1 MSDETK
7 LNLPTTED
15 ETSSVL
21 DTVTDV
27 ISDTAIPAPIRRNVF
42 KAVDRLCS
50 ALIDVPVGAL
60 ERRSA
65 ERRAESEARIKIGE
79 EVTAQIIQEIKVDP
93 EFPQRAGNT
102 FAKRI
107 LREQFNL
114 EKIMGF
120 ATDILKGKKYNNSAN
135 QGVDNEPEKTISDD
149 WFNIFEK
156 EASQKSSEDMQLRFA
171 RVLAGEIE
179 KPESYSI
186 RTLNVLGELNQTAAT
201 LFKRLCS
208 MCMVLDEVGEP
219 FRKIKLPTA
228 CTDGRKG
235 WRYSMDVW
243 QLHILIEYG
252 LIVSR
257 QETWL
262 PGNNHIENDEQNC
275 QPFWYQGKY
284 WGLRRL
290 PGSEDKKEMLKIG
303 GISLSQVGRE
313 MFYLLKQEQI
323 DSFTDNLSRGHAE
336 ALRKFFAEHNL
347 RMAEVQ
353 PRKEVISEVEG
364 IRAYRYYVEW
374 L

>member
-1 MSDETK
+1 MPPPEATA
-7 LNLPTTED
+7 ED
-15 ETSSVL
+15 ETNTTFDV
-21 DTVTDV
+21 VTDL
-27 ISDTAIPAPIRRNVF
+27 ISDSTIPAPIRRNMF
-42 KAVDRLCS
+42 KALDRLCS

-65 ERRAESEARIKIGE
+65 EKRAESEARIKIGE
-79 EVTAQIIQEIKVDP
+79 EVTSQIIQQIKIP
-93 EFPQRAGNT
+93 SEFSQRAGNT

-135 QGVDNEPEKTISDD
+135 QEVDNDLEKTISDD
-149 WFNIFEK
+149 WFNVFEK
-156 EASQKSSEDMQLRFA
+156 EACQKSSEDMQQRFA

-179 KPESYSI
+179 EPGSYSI

-219 FRKIKLPTA
+219 FNNIKLPTA
-228 CTDGRKG
+228 CTDGRKD
-235 WRYSMDVW
+235 WKYSMDVW

-262 PGNNHIENDEQNC
+262 PGNHHIENEQKNC

-290 PGSEDKKEMLKIG
+290 PGWEDKKEILKIG

-323 DSFTDNLSRGHAE
+323 DSFDEDLQIGHAK
-336 ALRKFFAEHNL
+336 ALRQFFADHNL
-347 RMAEVQ
+347 QMAEVIPQ
-353 PRKEVISEVEG
+353 KELNTTTEG
-364 IRAYRYYVEW
+364 VSWYRHYVEW
-374 L
+374 V